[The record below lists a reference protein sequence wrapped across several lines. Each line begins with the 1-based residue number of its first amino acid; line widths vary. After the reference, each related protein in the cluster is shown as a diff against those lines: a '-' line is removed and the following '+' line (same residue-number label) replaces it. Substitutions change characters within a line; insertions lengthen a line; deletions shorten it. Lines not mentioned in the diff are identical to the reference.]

1 MPETPKNEH
10 VSVELLRSWADDEVP
25 WHDAA
30 QIPRG
35 IFVVAADEIER
46 LRAENAALKA
56 QLGPALVAHGSGFET
71 SVHLLG
77 ALCSR
82 CQPQIEI
89 TDSMVE
95 RAMDAFCGV
104 DRGKGVDHW
113 YCDPDER
120 PSMRAALEAVLGGN
134 EK

>member
-1 MPETPKNEH
+1 MNDAQQMTIGDLRANAALAPTERE
-10 VSVELLRSWADDEVP
+10 SEAWEL
-25 WHDAA
+25 AA
-30 QIPRG
+30 N
-35 IFVVAADEIER
+35 EIER